1 MAKKEPIKKS
11 NEDLR
16 KELDA
21 TDFLY
26 KSLAKLLQEG
36 EVKMSVHWYPQFSS
50 LLRERNVTF
59 EYDNNVFKL
68 SNIWKKKSTN

>member
-11 NEDLR
+11 DEDLR

-21 TDFLY
+21 GDIMF

-36 EVKMSVHWYPQFSS
+36 EVTIDIHLYKQFSE
-50 LLRERNVTF
+50 LLKERKVTF
-59 EYDNNVFKL
+59 EYNNNTFKL
-68 SNIWKKKSTN
+68 AKI

>member
-16 KELDA
+16 QELDA
-21 TDFLY
+21 GDIMF

-36 EVKMSVHWYPQFSS
+36 EVTIDIHLYKQFSS
-50 LLRERNVTF
+50 LLKERKVTF
-59 EYDNNVFKL
+59 EYSNNIFKL
-68 SNIWKKKSTN
+68 SKL

>member
-1 MAKKEPIKKS
+1 MAKKEPVKKS

-21 TDFLY
+21 GDIMF

-36 EVKMSVHWYPQFSS
+36 EVTIDIHLYKQFSE
-50 LLRERNVTF
+50 LLKERKVTF
-59 EYDNNVFKL
+59 EYSDNVFKL
-68 SNIWKKKSTN
+68 SPINNK

>member
-1 MAKKEPIKKS
+1 MAKKEPINKS

-21 TDFLY
+21 GDIMF

-36 EVKMSVHWYPQFSS
+36 EVTIDIHLYKQFSE
-50 LLRERNVTF
+50 LLKERKVTF
-59 EYDNNVFKL
+59 EYSNNIFKL
-68 SNIWKKKSTN
+68 KEIKSWK

>member
-21 TDFLY
+21 GDIMF

-36 EVKMSVHWYPQFSS
+36 EVTIDIHLYKQFYS
-50 LLRERNVTF
+50 LLKERKITF
-59 EYDNNVFKL
+59 EYNDNVFKL
-68 SNIWKKKSTN
+68 SKL

>member
-21 TDFLY
+21 GDIMF

-36 EVKMSVHWYPQFSS
+36 EVIIDIHLYKQFSS
-50 LLRERNVTF
+50 LLKERKVTF
-59 EYDNNVFKL
+59 EYSNNVFKL
-68 SNIWKKKSTN
+68 TKL

>member
-1 MAKKEPIKKS
+1 MAKKEPINKS

-21 TDFLY
+21 GDIMF

-36 EVKMSVHWYPQFSS
+36 EVTIDIHLYKQFSE
-50 LLRERNVTF
+50 LLKERKVTF
-59 EYDNNVFKL
+59 EYSNNTFKL
-68 SNIWKKKSTN
+68 KEIKL

>member
-21 TDFLY
+21 GDILF

-36 EVKMSVHWYPQFSS
+36 EVVIDIHLYKQFSE
-50 LLRERNVTF
+50 LLKERKVTF
-59 EYDNNVFKL
+59 EYSNNVFKL
-68 SNIWKKKSTN
+68 SPINNK

>member
-21 TDFLY
+21 GDIMF

-36 EVKMSVHWYPQFSS
+36 EVTIDIHLYKQFSE
-50 LLRERNVTF
+50 LLKERKVTF
-59 EYDNNVFKL
+59 EYKNNTFKL
-68 SNIWKKKSTN
+68 SEL

>member
-21 TDFLY
+21 GDIMF

-36 EVKMSVHWYPQFSS
+36 EVTIDIHLYKQFSE
-50 LLRERNVTF
+50 LLKERKVTF
-59 EYDNNVFKL
+59 EYNNNTFKL
-68 SNIWKKKSTN
+68 AKI